1 MSNRLDDLLQQLSGI
16 RFPLKLRN
24 LIVQT
29 FETLNSRQ
37 DLVFVKTTKLTINT
51 PEYVKLTIKVSNK
64 DTVDVA
70 LVSLLLIL
78 KLED

>member
-1 MSNRLDDLLQQLSGI
+1 MYHY
-16 RFPLKLRN
+16 
-24 LIVQT
+24 VQT